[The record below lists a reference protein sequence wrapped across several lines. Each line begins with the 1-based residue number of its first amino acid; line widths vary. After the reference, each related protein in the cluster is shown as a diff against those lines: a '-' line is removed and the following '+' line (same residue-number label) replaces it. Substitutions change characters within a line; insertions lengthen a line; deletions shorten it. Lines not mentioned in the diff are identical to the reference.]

1 MDLIVKSKI
10 STKKEYKYSDLTF
23 MILKDYLE
31 KQQVKH

>member
-1 MDLIVKSKI
+1 MDIVKSKI
-10 STKKEYKYSDLTF
+10 SKEYKYSDLTF